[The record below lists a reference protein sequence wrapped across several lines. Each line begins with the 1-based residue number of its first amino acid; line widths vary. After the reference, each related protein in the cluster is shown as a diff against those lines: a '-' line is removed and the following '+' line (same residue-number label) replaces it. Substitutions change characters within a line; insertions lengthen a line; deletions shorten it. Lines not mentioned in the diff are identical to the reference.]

1 MTSFRLRRRA
11 LQPLAALGGL
21 LALAAAAAASPP
33 LPDPQPGE
41 LCRPAEYKAFDFA
54 RGHFRMRGTNGQ
66 LAGHLNMVPMLS
78 GCATRGHWRGAIA
91 GRGEVT
97 TWYDRFQHRWQQN
110 FINDDGHPLVMSGGV
125 VDGALVFTGVNTF
138 FDGRVGLHR
147 MSWSPLPGGGL
158 RQHWEFSTDDGRTW
172 ETLIDAR
179 GTRLPGDAGRNA
191 PRTAPS
197 SDDRQ
202 QALTPQTTR

>member
-1 MTSFRLRRRA
+1 MLTTS
-11 LQPLAALGGL
+11 AA
-21 LALAAAAAASPP
+21 PP
-33 LPDPQPGE
+33 PPVDPKPGE
-41 LCRPAEYKAFDFA
+41 LCMPAEYKAFDFA
-54 RGHFRMRGTNGQ
+54 RGHFRMRGAGGQ
-66 LAGHLNMVPMLS
+66 LAGHLHMAPMLS

-97 TWYDRFQHRWQQN
+97 TWYDRFQQRWHQN

-125 VDGALVFTGVNTF
+125 VGGALVFTGVNTF

-158 RQHWEFSTDDGRTW
+158 RQHWEFSSDEGRTW

-179 GTRLPGDAGRNA
+179 GTRLPPDR
-191 PRTAPS
+191 PS
-197 SDDRQ
+197 AAAR
-202 QALTPQTTR
+202 